1 MGKSYREKSGGLVL
15 VLVLWVLVLLAILA
29 AGLVVQ
35 TQLDDAVRIAAADKV
50 KARWLGR
57 AGINLAIS
65 ELLKDDSKTDCP
77 GDYWYDSSS
86 IFRAIAMDY
95 GVFTVY
101 GSRFDPDGQTIYGVV
116 DEASKLNVNVC
127 DIKQLM
133 KLPGMNQPLA
143 DAIEKWR
150 QEEGHDNGFSTL
162 RQLGIVD
169 FADREVLYG
178 EDSNLDG
185 LLDNNENDGDAQP
198 PMDDQDGQLD
208 RGVLAY
214 LTVYSYELNQDGQ
227 GRSRININTA
237 DALELEDAL
246 EIDPSYAKW
255 IDFNR
260 DYSQISDILDKQENE
275 SGAGSK
281 EEGGDPMKRP
291 TFELFRLIADRIT
304 VDQEKVIPGRININT
319 ASREVL
325 MTLPGIPQ
333 EMALAIIEHRRGLTE
348 GFESIAEVLAVPGMT
363 LAQFKQF
370 EPAITVRSNVFTLRS
385 SGIARQTHLR
395 DDIEA
400 VIDRGSD
407 PPAVLYWKEN

>member
-1 MGKSYREKSGGLVL
+1 M

-29 AGLVVQ
+29 VGLVVQ

-65 ELLKDDSKTDCP
+65 ELFKDDSKTDGP
-77 GDYWYDSSS
+77 GDPWYDSRLT
-86 IFRAIAMDY
+86 FRAIAMDY

-101 GSRFDPDGQTIYGVV
+101 GSRFDPDGQTVYGAV

-127 DIKQLM
+127 DMEQLM

-143 DAIEKWR
+143 DAIVKWR
-150 QEEGHDNGFSTL
+150 QEKGHENGFSTL
-162 RQLGIVD
+162 RQLGVVD

-178 EDSNLDG
+178 EDSDLDG
-185 LLDNNENDGDAQP
+185 LLGNNENDGEAQP

-227 GRSRININTA
+227 GRARININTA
-237 DALELEDAL
+237 DALELEVAL

-260 DYSQISDILDKQENE
+260 DYRQISDILDKQENE
-275 SGAGSK
+275 PGAP
-281 EEGGDPMKRP
+281 EANQEGGDPMKRP
-291 TFELFRLIADRIT
+291 TFELFRRIADRIT

-319 ASREVL
+319 AGREVL
-325 MTLPGIPQ
+325 MTLPGIQ
-333 EMALAIIEHRRGLTE
+333 QKMVLAIIEHRRSLTE
-348 GFESIAEVLAVPGMT
+348 GFGSIAEVLTVPGMT
-363 LAQFKQF
+363 LTQFKEF

-385 SGIARQTHLR
+385 SGIARRTHLR
-395 DDIEA
+395 EDIEA
-400 VIDRGSD
+400 VIDRGSGA
-407 PPAVLYWKEN
+407 PVVLYWKEN